1 MSTSMA
7 TAEKH
12 RPADEAVRAVIYARY
27 SCSAQNEQS
36 IEGQIKDCRAFAERC
51 GFLVVGEYIDRAL
64 TGLSLIH
71 IYALARLSA
80 RAPEAIPAAD
90 ALRELALAHLT
101 MEPGD
106 ACQTSP
112 GGAPPEILYR
122 CRDGVRHICGMYR
135 VMECD
140 GYYTPEAKDCAKP
153 NLAALTRTQKAE
165 YAAYRAL
172 GSVEQLA
179 KLKK

>member
-1 MSTSMA
+1 MT
-7 TAEKH
+7 
-12 RPADEAVRAVIYARY
+12 P
-27 SCSAQNEQS
+27 
-36 IEGQIKDCRAFAERC
+36 
-51 GFLVVGEYIDRAL
+51 DRAAQTVTEAAAEL
-64 TGLSLIH
+64 LALVEQIVGVVCGALAPLPPDREPFAMAALG
-71 IYALARLSA
+71 YALARLSA

-90 ALRELALAHLT
+90 ALRELALAYLT

-106 ACQTSP
+106 ACQTGP

-122 CRDGVRHICGMYR
+122 CRDGARHICAMYR
-135 VMECD
+135 AMECD

-153 NLAALTRTQKAE
+153 NLADLTRTQKAE

-179 KLKK
+179 GLAGKQTKKEQ